1 MNTLLLESLSILF
14 EPGDVV
20 ELRALGKRKNE
31 VQSGYFKDFAKLSEV
46 ARTLDVTNEQKG
58 IYVVLNQVNPALYA
72 RSPDKLTPARAQ
84 PTTTSDQ
91 DIVKRRWLPV
101 DFDPVRPSDISSTDE
116 EHGAAIDRAKAAR
129 ETLREMGFPDPIL
142 ADSGNGAHLLYKIDL
157 PNDQDSKHL
166 IETVLKS
173 FDALFSDDKVEVD
186 LKVFNAARI
195 WKMYGTAAK
204 KGDNIKE
211 RPWRVSCLM
220 DVPNEIKT
228 VDRKFLEL
236 HAWAWEQKN
245 QSERFQESAPKKS
258 ITREIDLGQW
268 LAAHGLDIAKEKRA
282 NGGGTMY
289 ILDDCP
295 WDSSHRDHS
304 AWAVQFASGAI
315 AAGCHHN
322 GCAGKG
328 WRDLLRLYEPH
339 IETKRADRKEK
350 IDAPIAQLTITDVA
364 DVEYDEDGKIEEVK
378 FSPDKAADAI
388 SQYLRIVSTPDEK
401 IWVYSE
407 GIYKPEGET
416 LIDQVL
422 DKVAGDNYTLRAAKE
437 THRKIVLRT
446 VEEFSIFDSNPYL
459 FCIDNGVIDMQS
471 GSFMEH
477 SPDHFLTLK
486 SPVKYD
492 NEVQCPEVATF
503 FKNSLG
509 SDDNILSVLDMLT
522 AKTTTMNFE
531 YFATAIGG
539 GSNGKSVLE
548 ELIRKFY
555 GDDQVAE
562 VEIATLTQ
570 NRFDKIQLYG
580 KRFLINSEVSGDVRE
595 SRTIK
600 AISGGMRIDADQ
612 KNKNHVQ
619 FRPHCFIFLDTNNP
633 PRFSDNTHGFAR
645 RLVKIDFP
653 YKFVDDPVAPN
664 EKQRDPDLLSKITQP
679 SELSGLL
686 NLLIANACRV
696 LPQKRIHRRGSGQ
709 DLSDEYDLQSN
720 SVAAF
725 YDKFVEEADD
735 LFWVGSKELYE
746 SYKKFCKKINASPVR
761 DRDFYNFARK
771 HYKVRKGR
779 RDEAVFGKIRVFYG
793 IDINDELLSEFI
805 NTNIVPSIRPSKDHL
820 NQIEDHQDHIDHKK
834 RILSL
839 IEKNI
844 LYKGNKDVF
853 DGPDGHPGPDSDFDG
868 TEEDQPQT
876 IMSGEQVDVIL
887 KRCLAIVQRMKV
899 DVTPFVLAIHAEGL
913 DAKIGPKQCESWL
926 KVNGWK
932 EKEGNWWQA

>member
-20 ELRALGKRKNE
+20 ELRALGKRRNE

-46 ARTLDVTNEQKG
+46 ARMLDITNEQKG
-58 IYVVLNQVNPALYA
+58 IYLILNQINPALYA

-84 PTTTSDQ
+84 PTTTADQ
-91 DIVKRRWLPV
+91 DIIKRRWLPV
-101 DFDPVRPSDISSTDE
+101 DFDPIRPSDISSTDE
-116 EHGAAIDRAKAAR
+116 EHQAAIDRAKAAR
-129 ETLREMGFPDPIL
+129 EALKEMGFPDPIL

-173 FDALFSDDKVEVD
+173 FDALFSDDRVEVD

-204 KGDNIKE
+204 KGDNIQE
-211 RPWRVSCLM
+211 RPWRKSSLL
-220 DVPNEIKT
+220 DIPNKIET

-245 QSERFQESAPKKS
+245 QSERFQEASPKKGL
-258 ITREIDLGQW
+258 TREIELGQW

-289 ILDDCP
+289 ILDACP

-322 GCAGKG
+322 GCSGRG

-339 IETKRADRKEK
+339 IEPKRSERKEK

-364 DVEYDEDGKIEEVK
+364 DVEYDEDGKIEKVT

-388 SQYLRIVSTPDEK
+388 SQYLRIISTPDER

-407 GIYKPEGET
+407 GIYKPNGET

-422 DKVAGDNYTLRAAKE
+422 DQVAGDKYSIRAAKE
-437 THRKIVLRT
+437 VHRKIVLRT
-446 VEEFSIFDSNPYL
+446 LEEFSVFDTNPYL
-459 FCIDNGVIDMQS
+459 FAVDNGVIDTKT
-471 GSFMEH
+471 GNFLEH
-477 SPDHFLTLK
+477 SPEYCLTLK
-486 SPVKYD
+486 SPITYD
-492 NEVQCPEVATF
+492 PSAHCPIIAGF
-503 FKNSLG
+503 LKDSLG
-509 SDDNILSVLDMLT
+509 SEDNILSALDILT
-522 AKTTTMNFE
+522 AKTTTLNFE
-531 YFATAIGG
+531 YFAAAIGG
-539 GSNGKSVLE
+539 GSNGKSILE
-548 ELIRKFY
+548 ELIRKFF

-570 NRFDKIQLYG
+570 NKFDKIQLYG
-580 KRFLINSEVSGDVRE
+580 KRFLINSEVSGDVKE

-619 FRPHCFIFLDTNNP
+619 FRPHCFIFIDTNNP

-653 YKFVDDPVAPN
+653 YKFVDEPVLPN
-664 EKQRDPDLLSKITQP
+664 EKQRDPELLNKMAQP
-679 SELSGLL
+679 GELSGLL

-696 LPQKRIHRRGSGQ
+696 LPQKKIHQRGSGQ
-709 DLSDEYDLQSN
+709 ELAEEYDLQSN
-720 SVAAF
+720 TIAAF
-725 YDKFVEEADD
+725 YDKFIEEAG
-735 LFWVGSKELYE
+735 LASWISSTATYE
-746 SYKKFCKKINASPVR
+746 CYKDFCKKINASPVR
-761 DRDFYNFARK
+761 DRDFFAYAKK
-771 HYKVRKGR
+771 HFRAIKGR
-779 RDEAVFGKIRVFYG
+779 ETTPTGKIRVFYG
-793 IDINDELLSEFI
+793 LDFDDEKYKSFI
-805 NTNIVPSIRPSKDHL
+805 NRTIIGPSLD
-820 NQIEDHQDHIDHKK
+820 QQEQQQDQQDQQDHQK
-834 RILSL
+834 RILCL
-839 IEKNI
+839 IEENI
-844 LYKGNKDVF
+844 LYKENKVVSAGLAGPVGPDNDF
-853 DGPDGHPGPDSDFDG
+853 DGP
-868 TEEDQPQT
+868 EEVQNWT
-876 IMSGEQVDVIL
+876 SMNGEQVDGIL
-887 KRCLAIVQRMKV
+887 KRCLAIIERMKKE
-899 DVTPFVLAIHAEGL
+899 VTPFILSIHAEGL
-913 DAKIGPKQCESWL
+913 EANISPNQCESWMRAHDW
-926 KVNGWK
+926 VQ
-932 EKEGNWWQA
+932 EGGKWRVA